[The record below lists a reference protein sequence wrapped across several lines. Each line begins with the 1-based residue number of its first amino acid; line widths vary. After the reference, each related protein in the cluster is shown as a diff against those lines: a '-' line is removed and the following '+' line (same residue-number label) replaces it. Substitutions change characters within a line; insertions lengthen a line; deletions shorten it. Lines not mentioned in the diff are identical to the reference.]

1 MNDTHASGGFP
12 PHHPFGPVP
21 RGFKTVMREYER
33 AIARPSMKERSYE
46 LFSTAWKVK
55 RMADELAVHPVAV
68 LELIGIARALRNS
81 SGPGSAS
88 GEWDLLKSLTLVAM
102 DCRDYIDPDDDW
114 EPLAGFD
121 RIGEVPS
128 EKQPSFEVL
137 RLLCDYAY
145 ECLAHARPRDYAA
158 GQRRC
163 HAFEILSYAVWI
175 VDLPEA
181 VELAEA
187 ALDRGRG
194 PAVYG
199 AQEFLDAYERRE
211 GATGDFFEL

>member
-1 MNDTHASGGFP
+1 M
-12 PHHPFGPVP
+12 P
-21 RGFKTVMREYER
+21 RGFKTVMQEYEQ
-33 AIARPSMKERSYE
+33 AIARPSMNKRGFE

-55 RMADELAVHPVAV
+55 RMARALAAHPLAVH
-68 LELIGIARALRNS
+68 ELIGVARALRNTT
-81 SGPGSAS
+81 GPGSAS
-88 GEWDLLKSLTLVAM
+88 GEWDLLKSFTLVAM
-102 DCRDYIDPDDDW
+102 DCRDLIDPDDDW

-121 RIGEVPS
+121 RIGELPS
-128 EKQPSFEVL
+128 EKQPCFEVL

-145 ECLAHARPRDYAA
+145 ECLAHAKPRDYAA

-163 HAFEILSYAVWI
+163 HAFEILSYGVWI

-194 PAVYG
+194 PAVSG

-211 GATGDFFEL
+211 GPTGDLFEL